1 MKTRELYILETML
14 KEQKNKY
21 ESYTCKNC
29 KYSDDSTEGTMICR
43 HPDDAMPF
51 HVPLDFGCIP
61 PYFKE
66 KEKTK

>member
-1 MKTRELYILETML
+1 MTTEEILIRKL
-14 KEQKNKY
+14 LQEQKEKY
-21 ESYTCKNC
+21 ENYTCKNC

-51 HVPLDFGCIP
+51 HVPLDFGCVP
-61 PYFKE
+61 PYFEK